1 MKSPVLTAA
10 QGAAWEATWLAAFE
24 RADSGVQVARRCVDV
39 VDLLGAAAAGQGRA
53 ALLSADLR
61 HLDVDVVDRLIAAQ
75 VVPIGV
81 LPRGDSV
88 AEDRLRAMG
97 IEHVVPDDA
106 DAAVV
111 AAVVLGSL
119 AAAPQSTPSRGF
131 ADPFITG
138 AVPATPRADP
148 TDELPVRHGTVI
160 AVWGPTGAPGRTTVA
175 VGLAD
180 EISRLGQACLLVDAD
195 VYGGVVASAVGLL
208 DESPGLAAAC
218 RAAGTARLD
227 NASLASL
234 CWQLTPL
241 LRVLTGIPLAQRW
254 PEIRASAIGPVL
266 GAGRSLADVTVV
278 DCGFSLE
285 ADEEIS
291 FDSLAPRRNG
301 ATLAVLDAA
310 DLVVVVGTCDPIGLQ
325 RLVRGL
331 SDLRDAEVGT
341 ELVVVLNK
349 VRRGAGGHDA
359 GAEAVAALRR
369 FAGRKADGLL
379 PYDREGLDAALAV
392 GRTLSEVRPGSPLR
406 ASLTGLARSLT
417 GIESRSSRRR
427 RRG

>member
-1 MKSPVLTAA
+1 VKSPVLTAA
-10 QGAAWEATWLAAFE
+10 QGAAWEAAWVTAFE
-24 RADSGVQVARRCVDV
+24 RSETGVHVARRCVDV
-39 VDLLGAAAAGQGRA
+39 VDLLGAAVAGHGRA
-53 ALLSADLR
+53 ALLSAQLR
-61 HLDVDVVDRLIAAQ
+61 HLDVDVVDRLVAAQ

-81 LPRGDSV
+81 TGRADV
-88 AEDRLRAMG
+88 AAEDRLRAMG
-97 IEHVVPDDA
+97 IERLVPEDA

-111 AAVVLGSL
+111 AAVVLDAL
-119 AAAPQSTPSRGF
+119 AAVPEAAPSRGF
-131 ADPFITG
+131 ADPFTTASI
-138 AVPATPRADP
+138 AATPGTEP
-148 TDELPVRHGTVI
+148 VDELPVRHGRVI
-160 AVWGPTGAPGRTTVA
+160 AVWGPTGAPGRTTLA

-180 EISRLGQACLLVDAD
+180 EISRLGPAGLLIDAD
-195 VYGGVVASAVGLL
+195 VYGGVIASVVGLV

-227 NASLASL
+227 NAGLAAL
-234 CWQLTPL
+234 CWQLTPA

-266 GAGRSLADVTVV
+266 SAARALADVTVV

-310 DLVVVVGTCDPIGLQ
+310 DLVVVVGSADAIGLQ

-341 ELVVVLNK
+341 ELLVVLNK
-349 VRRGAGGHDA
+349 ANRGGTGREP
-359 GAEAVAALRR
+359 GAEAAAAVQR
-369 FAGRKADGLL
+369 FAGRNVDGVL
-379 PYDREGLDAALAV
+379 PYDRDALDAALAV
-392 GRTLSEVRPGSPLR
+392 GRTLAEVRPGSPLR
-406 ASLTGLARSLT
+406 ASLTRLARTVT

-427 RRG
+427 RG